1 MNKSIK
7 TLVVGMLGVLL
18 TTGAV
23 AKPASASVWD
33 SVKDGTFNQKYQTES
48 TVQSNQNYSHEA
60 TGLVATKEDALKYEG
75 WSVVNGN
82 ANQILFVRNGAFVSG
97 WLGENSNWK
106 YFDPAT
112 NYLVRNQARVIDG
125 KEYYF
130 YEDGS
135 MLHNSYKD
143 GYYYGSDGA
152 KTSTY
157 DANAYGNY
165 TGLVSVGK
173 TVDGKRVFEDITVQ
187 EYENRVAQGT
197 IKARIDRVG
206 TTGSDRI
213 GYELSIYGAN

>member
-33 SVKDGTFNQKYQTES
+33 SMKDGTFNQKYQTES
-48 TVQSNQNYSHEA
+48 TVQSHQNYSHEA

-97 WLGENSNWK
+97 WLGENRNWK

-130 YEDGS
+130 REDGR
-135 MLHNSYKD
+135 MLHDCNKD

-152 KTSTY
+152 KTGSY
-157 DANAYGNY
+157 NSNCSGNFVN
-165 TGLVSVGK
+165 TISVGR
-173 TVDGKRVFEDITVQ
+173 TVDGKRVLEDITVQ
-187 EYENRVAQGT
+187 DYENRVSQGV
-197 IKARIDRVG
+197 IKAKINSAGTVG
-206 TTGSDRI
+206 SGTVGHYLALYSD
-213 GYELSIYGAN
+213 